1 MRVDDRLR
9 LRGTPPAAR
18 REEHRD
24 PSALEAD
31 APAASL
37 QGQPELY
44 RRDQRATL
52 QSRALSAGRALGE
65 GWRCGV
71 YCGGGERLLEKV
83 SKNRA

>member
-1 MRVDDRLR
+1 MRVDDQLR

-24 PSALEAD
+24 PPALEAD

-37 QGQPELY
+37 QGQPELH
-44 RRDQRATL
+44 RRHERATL

-71 YCGGGERLLEKV
+71 YCGRDTRGYEEI
-83 SKNRA
+83 A